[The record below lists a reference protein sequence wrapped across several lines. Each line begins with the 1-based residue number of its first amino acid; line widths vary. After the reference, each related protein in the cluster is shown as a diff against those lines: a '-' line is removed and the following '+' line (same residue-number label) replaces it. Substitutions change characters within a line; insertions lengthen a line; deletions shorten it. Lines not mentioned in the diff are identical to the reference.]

1 MEIVRVMDKV
11 VFAESWEPYF
21 AALGLRTFDDFYDYP
36 ETLTVNRNRK
46 RDVLKLALGEGA
58 DRKIFFMKRF
68 HDPHLKDILATRS
81 GLGGLTSQAGVEWRN
96 ARHLLKNGIGTYEP
110 VCMGER
116 TRWGLEKASFFVT
129 RQLDGV
135 CLLDLVEESW
145 QGLDRGRQ
153 EKIIVAVANLART
166 LHGLDIS
173 LPDLQIWHLYLGA
186 DGPSGEDRL
195 SVIDLHRMA
204 QGVRSDKRK
213 AKNLARLLWSMLP
226 EYFDE
231 DHRQLLLD
239 SYFINHGGARRQ
251 GLLRYIERVE
261 ATFNRRHTARRYYR
275 NTQVASP

>member
-1 MEIVRVMDKV
+1 MDKV
-11 VFAESWEPYF
+11 VFAEAWEPYF
-21 AALGLRTFDDFYDYP
+21 AGLGLRAFDDFYDYP
-36 ETLTVNRNRK
+36 ETVTVNRNRK
-46 RDVLKLALGEGA
+46 RNVLKLTLGEGR
-58 DRKIFFMKRF
+58 DRHVFFMKRF
-68 HDPHLKDILATRS
+68 HDPHLKDILATRR
-81 GLGGLTSQAGVEWRN
+81 GFGGLTSQAGLEWRN

-135 CLLDLVEESW
+135 CLLDLVLESW
-145 QGLDRGRQ
+145 QGLDRNRQ

-166 LHGLDIS
+166 LHGLGIS

-204 QGVRSDKRK
+204 QGVRSEKRK

-239 SYFINHGGARRQ
+239 TYLMNHDGARRQ
-251 GLLRYIERVE
+251 TLLRSVERYE
-261 ATFNRRHTARRYYR
+261 ATLNRRHTAQRYYR
-275 NTQVASP
+275 NTQSRSARP